1 MQSHPIAK
9 IERLSDYVPVDRI
22 LSSIRDRVG
31 TLLLDS
37 ASHDFGFGRYSILVT
52 DPIKEIV
59 SYGET
64 QEVRTGER
72 TEFFSGDPFE
82 FLQKELALY
91 SRSGAP
97 LDQVPFSGGAV
108 GYFSYDLGRRLKPS
122 SLKVNPDRDNPDYR
136 FGIYDSALVWD
147 HSEKA
152 LYASVDSSS
161 ENPDAALRNL
171 EQLADEA
178 LGSRIDSSF
187 HVGEVAS
194 NFARESYL
202 ELIERIREL
211 IREGE
216 VYQVNLSQ
224 QFRAIFE
231 GKGIDL
237 YRKLREANPAP
248 YASYLNFGDEEILSS
263 SPERFLK
270 CENRMV
276 NTRPIKGTRPS
287 GESPTEEDSYREEL
301 SRSEKDQA
309 ELLMIVDLE
318 RNDLGK
324 VCQPGTIKVD
334 GLYGL
339 ETYVAV
345 IHQTASIEG
354 SLAEGRNAVDCIEA
368 MFPGGSITGTPKI
381 RAMEIIDELETVN
394 RGIYTGSIGYIGFD
408 GRADFNI
415 AIRTMR
421 IRDNEIAFNVGGGI
435 VWDSDPIS
443 EYEETLLKAK
453 AIFEALGKEGW
464 NVQ

>member
-1 MQSHPIAK
+1 MQSHPVAK
-9 IERLSDYVPVDRI
+9 IERLKDYVPVERI
-22 LSSIRDRVG
+22 LGSIRDRVG

-59 SYGET
+59 SYGDT

-72 TEFFSGDPFE
+72 IEFFSGDPFE
-82 FLQKELALY
+82 FLQKELALP
-91 SRSGAP
+91 SRSGAT
-97 LDQVPFSGGAV
+97 LNQVPFSGGAV

-122 SLKVNPDRDNPDYR
+122 SLRVKSDRDSPDYR

-152 LYASVDSSS
+152 LYASVDSTS

-171 EQLADEA
+171 ERLVDKA
-178 LGSRIDSSF
+178 LESRIDNSF
-187 HVGEVAS
+187 QVGEVTS
-194 NFARESYL
+194 NFSRESYL
-202 ELIERIREL
+202 ELIESIREL
-211 IREGE
+211 IRDGE
-216 VYQVNLSQ
+216 IYQVNLSQ
-224 QFRAIFE
+224 QFRASFE

-270 CENRMV
+270 CENRIV
-276 NTRPIKGTRPS
+276 NTRPIKGTRPRGDS
-287 GESPTEEDSYREEL
+287 LVEESSYREEL

-339 ETYVAV
+339 ETYVSV

-354 SLAEGRNAVDCIEA
+354 RLAEGRNAVDCIKA

-381 RAMEIIDELETVN
+381 RAMEIIDELETVS

-415 AIRTMR
+415 AIRTMK
-421 IRDNEIAFNVGGGI
+421 IRDSEITFNVGGGI

-443 EYEETLLKAK
+443 EYNETLLKAK